1 MRTHGGRIVAAMVT
15 SLALALPAA
24 AETDDFIETTKMS
37 ETQRSAIS
45 HSGVVLIEGVA
56 DARSDIADRDYRR
69 AQREVRQ
76 ARRLCEQIAD
86 ASPSLRL
93 RSSFIA
99 ALQSIDPDAKKPAP
113 QLDPIYRQLDAYEK
127 VVEDTE
133 IRTSVD
139 RARSQLESGE
149 IEAAEADLEEASEK
163 IRYFE
168 VDLPIDETY
177 QLLVLAEDDLDRGE
191 PLMADSRLR
200 KVQGSLKTFA
210 EVASLDVDQ
219 ADLIDVAAPPPGE

>member
-1 MRTHGGRIVAAMVT
+1 MKTHCGRILAAMVT

-24 AETDDFIETTKMS
+24 AETDEFIEATKMS

-45 HSGVVLIEGVA
+45 HSGVVLIGGVA
-56 DARSDIADRDYRR
+56 DARSDIKDRDYRR

-86 ASPSLRL
+86 ASPSLKL
-93 RSSFIA
+93 RSSIVA
-99 ALQSIDPDAKKPAP
+99 AWEAIDPGAQKPTP
-113 QLDPIYRQLDAYEK
+113 QLDPIYRQLDVYEK
-127 VVEDTE
+127 IVEDTE
-133 IRTSVD
+133 IRATVD
-139 RARSQLESGE
+139 RARSNLDAGELEV
-149 IEAAEADLEEASEK
+149 AEADLKEASEK

-177 QLLVLAEDDLDRGE
+177 QLLVLADDDLSRGD

-210 EVASLDVDQ
+210 EVASLDVEQ